1 MNIYVGN
8 LSFSTTQEELENL
21 FSQFGNVES
30 VRIVRDRQT
39 GRSRGFGFVEMNAEH
54 GKIAIKELNGKE
66 FGGRNI
72 LVNEAKQQ
80 ERPQRNFS
88 RTNNSRNYQDRY

>member
-21 FSQFGNVES
+21 FSQYGEVES

-39 GRSRGFGFVEMNAEH
+39 GRSRGFGFVEMNSEQ
-54 GKIAIKELNGKE
+54 GKVAIQELNGKE

-88 RTNNSRNYQDRY
+88 RSNNSRNYQDRY

>member
-1 MNIYVGN
+1 
-8 LSFSTTQEELENL
+8 
-21 FSQFGNVES
+21 
-30 VRIVRDRQT
+30 
-39 GRSRGFGFVEMNAEH
+39 MNAEQ
-54 GKIAIKELNGKE
+54 GKVAIQELNGKE

-88 RTNNSRNYQDRY
+88 RSSNSRNYQDKY

>member
-8 LSFSTTQEELENL
+8 LSFSTSSEELQEL
-21 FSQFGNVES
+21 FSQFGEVES

-39 GRSRGFGFVEMNAEH
+39 GRSRGFGFVEMNAED
-54 GKIAIKELNGKE
+54 GNQAIQALNGQE
-66 FGGRNI
+66 FGGRKI

-80 ERPQRNFS
+80 EPRPRSQSRESIRNKQE
-88 RTNNSRNYQDRY
+88 NY

>member
-21 FSQFGNVES
+21 FSQFGEVES

-39 GRSRGFGFVEMNAEH
+39 GRSRGFGFVEMNAEQ
-54 GKIAIKELNGKE
+54 GKIAIQELNGKE

-80 ERPQRNFS
+80 ERPQKNFS
-88 RTNNSRNYQDRY
+88 RSNNTRNYQDRY

>member
-8 LSFSTTQEELENL
+8 LSFSTSTEELQEL
-21 FSQFGNVES
+21 FSQFGEVES

-39 GRSRGFGFVEMNAEH
+39 GRSRGFGFVEMNAED
-54 GKIAIKELNGKE
+54 GNQAIQALNGQE
-66 FGGRNI
+66 FGGRKI

-80 ERPQRNFS
+80 DPRPHPQSRANIRNAQE
-88 RTNNSRNYQDRY
+88 NYQ

>member
-21 FSQFGNVES
+21 FSQYGEVES

-39 GRSRGFGFVEMNAEH
+39 GRSRGFGFVEMSEEQ
-54 GKIAIKELNGKE
+54 GKVAIQELNGKE

-88 RTNNSRNYQDRY
+88 RSNNSRNYQDRY

>member
-21 FSQFGNVES
+21 FSQYGEVES

-39 GRSRGFGFVEMNAEH
+39 GRSRGFGFVEMNDEQ
-54 GKIAIKELNGKE
+54 GKVAIQELNGKE
-66 FGGRNI
+66 FGCRNI

-88 RTNNSRNYQDRY
+88 RSSNYRNYQDKY

>member
-21 FSQFGNVES
+21 FSQYGEVES

-39 GRSRGFGFVEMNAEH
+39 GRSRGFGFVEMSEEH
-54 GKIAIKELNGKE
+54 GKVAIQALNGKE

-88 RTNNSRNYQDRY
+88 RSNNTRNYQDRY

>member
-21 FSQFGNVES
+21 FSQYGDVES

-39 GRSRGFGFVEMNAEH
+39 GRSRGFGFVEMNEEQ
-54 GKIAIKELNGKE
+54 GKVAIQELNGKE

-80 ERPQRNFS
+80 ERPHRNFS
-88 RTNNSRNYQDRY
+88 RSTNSRNYQDRY

>member
-8 LSFSTTQEELENL
+8 LSFSTTAEELKAL
-21 FSQFGNVES
+21 FSQYGEVES
-30 VRIVRDRQT
+30 CRIVRDRQT
-39 GRSRGFGFVEMNAEH
+39 GRSRGFGFVEMSKES
-54 GKIAIKELNGKE
+54 GKKAIEELNGKE

-80 ERPQRNFS
+80 ERQQRNFS
-88 RTNNSRNYQDRY
+88 RSNNTRNYQDRY

>member
-21 FSQFGNVES
+21 FSQYGEVES

-39 GRSRGFGFVEMNAEH
+39 GRSRGFGFVEMKAEQ
-54 GKIAIKELNGKE
+54 GKVAIQELNGKE

-88 RTNNSRNYQDRY
+88 RSNNTRNYQDRY